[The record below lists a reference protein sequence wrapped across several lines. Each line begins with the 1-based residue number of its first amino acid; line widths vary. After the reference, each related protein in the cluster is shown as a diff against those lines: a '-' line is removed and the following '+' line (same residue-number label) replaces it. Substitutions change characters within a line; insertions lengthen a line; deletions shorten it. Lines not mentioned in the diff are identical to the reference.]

1 MNSLVRRLQNQND
14 LSKIG
19 EVLNV
24 CYQAGQ
30 AHEQYNMVDHT
41 SEYVTGRLRDLV
53 QLLELEFDN
62 EGNIDWNRI
71 ITKKELYARA

>member
-19 EVLNV
+19 EVLNI

-30 AHEQYNMVDHT
+30 AHKQYNVTDQH
-41 SEYVTGRLRDLV
+41 SEYITGRLRDLV
-53 QLLELEFDN
+53 QLLELKFDK
-62 EGNIDWNRI
+62 EGNINWHKIVNE
-71 ITKKELYARA
+71 KELYARG